1 MTAIDNTYL
10 DDLTVPP
17 GIPVKTYRVGG
28 CVRDR
33 LLGIPVSDIDWV
45 VTGSTVD
52 AMQAAGFKAIGKDF
66 PVFLHPESRQEY
78 ALARSERKTA
88 PGYHGFELIIDPT
101 ITIDQDLSRRD
112 LTINAMAEDEE
123 GHLIDPYGGQRDLE
137 SRTLRHVSQ
146 AFAEDPVRVLRVARF
161 AARYHHLGF
170 SIATQTVDL
179 MREMG
184 KSGELD
190 SLVAERVWSEMSRA
204 LSEPDP
210 SVFFE
215 SLRLCDVLEILFPEI
230 DALYGVPQT
239 AQYHPE
245 IDTGV
250 HVMMALQKS
259 AELGLDNETR
269 FAVLMHDL
277 GKAATPAQILP
288 SHHGHEVRGVKLV
301 RDFCTRWRVP
311 KSHTELALI
320 TTEYHT
326 HVHRA
331 LELKPS
337 TLLKLFTNTDVFRKP
352 DRFRKMLLAC
362 LADIR
367 GRTNFENIDYPQADF
382 LHQLIDDL
390 RKADLSEIKNRGLQG
405 KALGNAIHDF
415 RLELI
420 QQGKAALKQGV

>member
-1 MTAIDNTYL
+1 M
-10 DDLTVPP
+10 
-17 GIPVKTYRVGG
+17 KTYRVGG

-33 LLGIPVSDIDWV
+33 LLEIPVSDIDWV

-52 AMQAAGFKAIGKDF
+52 EMKAAGFKSIGKGF
-66 PVFLHPESRQEY
+66 PVFLHPESKQEY

-88 PGYHGFELIIDPT
+88 PGYHGFAFVTDST
-101 ITIDQDLSRRD
+101 ITIEQDLSRRD
-112 LTINAMAEDEE
+112 LTINAMAEDED

-146 AFAEDPVRVLRVARF
+146 AFVEDPVRVLRVARF

-170 SIATQTVDL
+170 SIAPKTIAL

-184 KSGELD
+184 RSGELD

-210 SVFFE
+210 AVFFE
-215 SLRLCDVLEILFPEI
+215 SLRLCDVLRILFPEI

-245 IDTGV
+245 VDTGV

-259 AELGLDNETR
+259 AELGLDNEAR

-277 GKAATPAQILP
+277 GKATTPANILP
-288 SHHGHEVRGVKLV
+288 SHHGHERRGVSLV
-301 RDFCTRWRVP
+301 KDFCARWRVP

-320 TTEYHT
+320 ATEYHT

-337 TLLKLFTNTDVFRKP
+337 TLLKLFASTDMFRKP
-352 DRFRKMLLAC
+352 DRFKKMILAC

-367 GRTNFENIDYPQADF
+367 GRTNFENVDYPQADF
-382 LHQLIDDL
+382 LNQLSDKL
-390 RKADLSEIKNRGLQG
+390 RNADLSEIKSRGLQG
-405 KALGNAIHDF
+405 KALGDAIHDF
-415 RLELI
+415 RLDLI
-420 QQGKAALKQGV
+420 RQSKAALEQVV

>member
-1 MTAIDNTYL
+1 M
-10 DDLTVPP
+10 
-17 GIPVKTYRVGG
+17 KTYRVGG

-33 LLGIPVSDIDWV
+33 LLEIPVSDIDWV
-45 VTGSTVD
+45 VTGATED
-52 AMQAAGFKAIGKDF
+52 EMIAAGFKSIGKGF
-66 PVFLHPESRQEY
+66 PVFLHPESKQEY
-78 ALARSERKTA
+78 ALARSECKTA
-88 PGYHGFELIIDPT
+88 PGYHGFEFITNST
-101 ITIDQDLSRRD
+101 ITIEQDLSRRD
-112 LTINAMAEDEE
+112 LTINAMAEDED
-123 GHLIDPYGGQRDLE
+123 GHLIDPFGGQRDLE

-146 AFAEDPVRVLRVARF
+146 AFVEDPVRVLRVARF

-170 SIATQTVDL
+170 SIAAETIDL

-184 KSGELD
+184 RSGELD

-210 SVFFE
+210 AIFFE

-245 IDTGV
+245 VDTGV

-259 AELGLDNETR
+259 AELGLDNEAR

-277 GKAATPAQILP
+277 GKATTPAKFLP
-288 SHHGHEVRGVKLV
+288 SHHGHEKRGVKLV
-301 RDFCTRWRVP
+301 KDFCARWRVP

-337 TLLKLFTNTDVFRKP
+337 TLLKLFASTDMFRKP
-352 DRFRKMLLAC
+352 DRFRKMILAC

-382 LHQLIDDL
+382 LNQLSDKL
-390 RKADLSEIKNRGLQG
+390 RNADLSEIKSQGLQG
-405 KALGNAIHDF
+405 KALGEAIHDF

-420 QQGKAALKQGV
+420 RQEKIR